1 MNPNDRC
8 IAPAA
13 LITGHALSY
22 TDQPYFQNLIDTLRK
37 PQRPLVLVAGAGVSM
52 AAGLPSWLELVE
64 GVENKLVPD
73 KILSA
78 FRALNS
84 SDLERRSDL
93 VLFLSGD
100 QQSNKNNVKHI
111 REALYRDNSEPEPS
125 AVAEAIA
132 QLASVYQRR
141 ISVITTNFDEVL
153 ESAMG
158 QAFESVSSFSFEN
171 WETWTNLA
179 DDDHR
184 ASVMHLHGLIYAE
197 DRTSLGPLVLSES
210 DFRLHGP
217 EIQNR
222 LAELLRGSD
231 VLLVGASLADRN
243 ITTPLA
249 LSKNNGASRF
259 AVLTPT
265 LHRDDLTTQIC
276 AEVAVWQADSMRKA
290 LGVKPIL
297 LKCHSQV
304 AQIVTEC
311 ALASHEPKMYRRTG
325 AGVRKSKSLHYGTR
339 FNLALGDAYS
349 ALGASPRDGSMREV
363 TGVVLSNR
371 LQELTFR
378 RNGPDARL
386 KELRKRYKG
395 RCADDEN
402 IGIFVWLR
410 DLPQRTDS
418 TFGLRLLVSSA
429 YAHWRSW
436 SAFRV
441 EPIYSGSRNAAVQA
455 AYGGRTV
462 FLDVPRER
470 HSGSWQGA
478 WAQPLLVGYT
488 STGTEAAGLPLDQLH
503 LGAVSVNT
511 DRRVTSQNPVDD
523 APDLSVLMMLTQEE
537 LAWFRESVDETMVS
551 LFD

>member
-13 LITGHALSY
+13 LLTGHALSY
-22 TDQPYFQNLIDTLRK
+22 TDQPYFQNLIETLRK

-52 AAGLPSWLELVE
+52 AAGLPSWVELVE

-73 KILSA
+73 NLLTA

-84 SDLERRSDL
+84 NDLERRSDL

-100 QQSNKNNVKHI
+100 QQASDNNVKHI

-125 AVAEAIA
+125 AVSVAIA

-158 QAFESVSSFSFEN
+158 QAFEKVSSFSFEN
-171 WETWTNLA
+171 WDEWTKLPEPE
-179 DDDHR
+179 HR
-184 ASVMHLHGLIYAE
+184 ASVMHLHGLIFAG

-217 EIQNR
+217 EIQDR
-222 LAELLRGSD
+222 LADLLRGSD
-231 VLLVGASLADRN
+231 VLLIGASLADRN

-249 LSKNNGASRF
+249 LSKNNGTSRF

-290 LGVKPIL
+290 LGVQPIL

-311 ALASHEPKMYRRTG
+311 ALASHEPKMYRRIG
-325 AGVRKSKSLHYGTR
+325 RGVPKLKSLHYGTR
-339 FNLALGDAYS
+339 FNLALRDAYS
-349 ALGASPRDGSMREV
+349 ALGASPKDGSMREAA
-363 TGVVLSNR
+363 GVVLSHR
-371 LQELTFR
+371 LLKLTFR

-386 KELRKRYKG
+386 RELRKRYRG
-395 RCADDEN
+395 RCADEEN

-410 DLPQRTDS
+410 DLPQRAES

-429 YAHWRSW
+429 SAHWRSW

-470 HSGSWQGA
+470 HSWSWQGA
-478 WAQPLLVGYT
+478 WAQPLLAGYT
-488 STGTEAAGLPLDQLH
+488 STETEAAGLPLDQLH

-523 APDLSVLMMLTQEE
+523 APDLSVLMMLTQQE
-537 LAWFRESVDETMVS
+537 LAWFRESVDETIIS